1 MGDDQ
6 QSLTSLSLIQRA
18 TNADA
23 QAWERLCRIYSPLV
37 LEWVI
42 KARVGREDSADVVQ
56 EVFWAISRGLEKFK
70 SENRTQSFR
79 GWLWGIT
86 RHKIAD
92 YFRKRE
98 AQPMAEGGSAY
109 HQFLQELPDPISG
122 DESDSI
128 SVSGQGGIIVRA
140 LELIKSQF
148 EETTWQAF
156 WKVAVDGLSPSD
168 VSSQLG
174 ISLGAVYTAKSR
186 VLSLLR
192 RELQGL
198 ETII

>member
-1 MGDDQ
+1 
-6 QSLTSLSLIQRA
+6 
-18 TNADA
+18 
-23 QAWERLCRIYSPLV
+23 
-37 LEWVI
+37 
-42 KARVGREDSADVVQ
+42 
-56 EVFWAISRGLEKFK
+56 
-70 SENRTQSFR
+70 
-79 GWLWGIT
+79 
-86 RHKIAD
+86 
-92 YFRKRE
+92 
-98 AQPMAEGGSAY
+98 MAEGGSAY